1 MVSMMNK
8 TAAALLALVV
18 VSFAATASADPI
30 VVKSAGVAKTGVAAV
45 KKPAKQMVC
54 HVETLQQGSGVVKV
68 CVWK

>member
-1 MVSMMNK
+1 VVFMMNK
-8 TAAALLALVV
+8 TLAALLALALVTLV
-18 VSFAATASADPI
+18 GTASADPI
-30 VVKSAGVAKTGVAAV
+30 VAKSAKVLNVN